1 MKYDFNVR
9 RMKGKAQID
18 IDRWLYSKDEL
29 MEIHRI
35 NGRSH
40 VTYFSELN
48 FVQENSLNLRAHDY
62 VLLSKV
68 ACDIATTP
76 TAFYQNDGHRYFNVP
91 LEQIVGVFPNHE
103 ITLENLKM
111 TNKNILFERVDR
123 VQDSSLIIKDE
134 NTMFGK
140 IIKADPNSFLRKG
153 SLVLIR
159 DNMSTPIRFNNK
171 EYFAVEEKFVLGV
184 SDLNQSIEDIKFI
197 NNYILMKP
205 YISSKVLNSTILE
218 TAAINYEDLDYSD
231 INNRN
236 LFKVYYQDENFSGI
250 NKEDIL
256 LLNRDFTN
264 YVYYNN
270 EKYFVIDNKKYIA
283 AKIERDE
290 QCN

>member
-1 MKYDFNVR
+1 MLK

-18 IDRWLYSKDEL
+18 IDKWLYPKDEL
-29 MEIHRI
+29 MEVHKIKWKSSR
-35 NGRSH
+35 NL
-40 VTYFSELN
+40 YFRAKL
-48 FVQENSLNLRAHDY
+48 VQKTPSGFKNSRLC
-62 VLLSKV
+62 VLSKV

-76 TAFYQNDGHRYFNVP
+76 TAFYKNDGHRYFNVP

-103 ITLENLKM
+103 VTLENLQM

-140 IIKADPNSFLRKG
+140 IIKTDSNSFLKNKKG
-153 SLVLIR
+153 LVLIR
-159 DNMSTPIRFNNK
+159 DNVSTPIRFNNK

-184 SDLNQSIEDIKFI
+184 SDLNRSIEDIRFI

-236 LFKVYYQDENFSGI
+236 LFKVFYQDENFSGI
-250 NKEDIL
+250 NKGDIL

-264 YVYYNN
+264 YVYYDN
-270 EKYFVIDNKKYIA
+270 EKYFVIDNKNI
-283 AKIERDE
+283 
-290 QCN
+290 